1 MADHL
6 PVHLGHQRNAQ
17 LPARAQGVDDE
28 LLGMAAVRSVPECG
42 LGERMEGGVI
52 INGFGTD
59 GVVHGVMLAC
69 VRVA

>member
-1 MADHL
+1 
-6 PVHLGHQRNAQ
+6 
-17 LPARAQGVDDE
+17 
-28 LLGMAAVRSVPECG
+28 
-42 LGERMEGGVI
+42 MEGGVI